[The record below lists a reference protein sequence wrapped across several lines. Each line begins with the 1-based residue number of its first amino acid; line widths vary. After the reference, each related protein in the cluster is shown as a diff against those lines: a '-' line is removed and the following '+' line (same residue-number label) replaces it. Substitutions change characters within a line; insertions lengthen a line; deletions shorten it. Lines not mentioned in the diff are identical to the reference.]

1 MSERAQIA
9 ARFRGYL
16 PVVVDLETGGFN
28 PSGDAILELAAVLVT
43 YDGNRLQQDQLLHY
57 HVAPLP
63 GTNMDPAS
71 LRFTGID
78 PYHPLRKARAEPEV
92 FQEFFREVRKAVK
105 DGGCTRA
112 IVVAHNAAFDHQ
124 FIMSGANR
132 NNIKRNPFPPVFVHR
147 HRVAGGSGLW
157 TDGTEPGVLARG
169 YRVRQQRSAFRALRR
184 AGDGAAVLHDRQ
196 QVAGDGRLAARMS
209 AYSAA
214 PASTFARAAAS
225 LISVFSS
232 PD

>member
-1 MSERAQIA
+1 VENPVSERAQIA

-28 PSGDAILELAAVLVT
+28 PNGDAILELAAVLLT
-43 YDGNRLQQDQLLHY
+43 YDGNRLLQNQVLHY

-92 FQEFFREVRKAVK
+92 FQDFFRGVRKAVK
-105 DGGCTRA
+105 EGGCTRA

-132 NNIKRNPFPPVFVHR
+132 NNIKRNPFHPFSFIDTASLAA
-147 HRVAGGSGLW
+147 VAYGQ
-157 TDGTEPGVLARG
+157 TVLSQAC
-169 YRVRQQRSAFRALRR
+169 SR
-184 AGDGAAVLHDRQ
+184 AGIAYDSNEAH
-196 QVAGDGRLAARMS
+196 S
-209 AYSAA
+209 ALYDAEVTA
-214 PASTFARAAAS
+214 QLFCAIVNRWQNMGGWP
-225 LISVFSS
+225 
-232 PD
+232 PPE

>member
-1 MSERAQIA
+1 MSERTQIA

-28 PSGDAILELAAVLVT
+28 PNGDAILELAAVLLT
-43 YDGNRLQQDQLLHY
+43 YDGNRLLQNHLLHY

-92 FQEFFREVRKAVK
+92 FQDFFRGVRKAVK
-105 DGGCTRA
+105 EGGCTRA

-132 NNIKRNPFPPVFVHR
+132 NNINATRSTRFRSSIPRLSRQLHTVRRCSARRAHARGSHTTATKHTRRATTPRSPRNSFAR
-147 HRVAGGSGLW
+147 SS
-157 TDGTEPGVLARG
+157 TDGRTWAAGRRPSDRAISLL
-169 YRVRQQRSAFRALRR
+169 RSRRLLRAPLLR
-184 AGDGAAVLHDRQ
+184 
-196 QVAGDGRLAARMS
+196 
-209 AYSAA
+209 
-214 PASTFARAAAS
+214 
-225 LISVFSS
+225 
-232 PD
+232 